1 MRKKLFITGGERGIW
16 FGIAKHLA
24 KLGFT
29 VYYLNENGYTAVE
42 VGTLLAAFGIIAAIV
57 QPLLGYLADK
67 NKKFDF
73 KYILTCSGFVAIALF
88 IALFLFDKNKVIIGL
103 LFGLTFVLTNSMSP
117 FVNSSCFYYSNK
129 GINVDYGKARGFG
142 SFSFA
147 IASYVLGIYTKT
159 FGTKAISFNGIIF
172 AIVFLLIILFIPRI
186 NSDDENKEKNVNA
199 KASNLNIIEL
209 IKKYPSFFLM
219 VLATIFAMCF
229 QNADCGY
236 LIDIIEDLGGDSSEL
251 GTANAIA
258 AMVEIPIMFS
268 ITKIMKKIKV
278 KQLIAIA
285 CLLYVVRGIVFHI
298 PSMKV
303 IYLAQVLQMF
313 SYAILIPSTVYLS
326 DELMHE
332 EDKNK
337 GQTFIGMAITI
348 GLILGSFVG
357 GKLVSIGGTNLL
369 EIGGII
375 IASISFL
382 FALLGNIVK

>member
-1 MRKKLFITGGERGIW
+1 MKKYSIFCYALTAIFYVIQVSV
-16 FGIAKHLA
+16 
-24 KLGFT
+24 LGFT
-29 VYYLNENGYTAVE
+29 VYYLNENGYTALE
-42 VGTLLAAFGIIAAIV
+42 VGTLLATFGIIAAII

-73 KYILTCSGFVAIALF
+73 KYILTCTGFLAIALF

-103 LFGLTFVLTNSMSP
+103 LFGIIFVLTNSMSP
-117 FVNSSCFYYSNK
+117 FVNSSCFYYTNK
-129 GINVDYGKARGFG
+129 GISVDYGKARGFG

-147 IASYVLGIYTKT
+147 VASYILGIYTKT

-186 NSDDENKEKNVNA
+186 NGDDENKEKNVSV
-199 KASNLNIIEL
+199 KTSNLNIIEL
-209 IKKYPSFFLM
+209 IKKYPSFFLI

-236 LIDIIEDLGGDSSEL
+236 LINIIEDLGGDSSEL

-258 AMVEIPIMFS
+258 AMVEIPIMFL

-285 CLLYVVRGIVFHI
+285 CLLYMVRGIVFHI
-298 PSMKV
+298 PSLKA
-303 IYLAQVLQMF
+303 IYFAQVLQMF

-326 DELMHE
+326 DEVMHE

-357 GKLVSIGGTNLL
+357 GELVSMGGTDLL
-369 EIGGII
+369 EIGCII

-382 FALLGNIVK
+382 FALFGNIVK

>member
-1 MRKKLFITGGERGIW
+1 M
-16 FGIAKHLA
+16 
-24 KLGFT
+24 
-29 VYYLNENGYTAVE
+29 
-42 VGTLLAAFGIIAAIV
+42 
-57 QPLLGYLADK
+57 
-67 NKKFDF
+67 
-73 KYILTCSGFVAIALF
+73 TCSGFVAIALF

-357 GKLVSIGGTNLL
+357 GILVSIGGTNLL

>member
-1 MRKKLFITGGERGIW
+1 MKKYSIFCYTLTAIFYVIQVSV
-16 FGIAKHLA
+16 
-24 KLGFT
+24 LGFT
-29 VYYLNENGYTAVE
+29 VYYLNENGYTALE
-42 VGTLLAAFGIIAAIV
+42 VGTLLATFGIIAAIV
-57 QPLLGYLADK
+57 QPLLGYIADK
-67 NKKFDF
+67 NVKFDF
-73 KYILTCSGFVAIALF
+73 KYILTCSGVLAIALF
-88 IALFLFDKNKVIIGL
+88 IALFLFDKNKIIIGI
-103 LFGLTFVLTNSMSP
+103 LFGITFVLTNSMSP
-117 FVNSSCFYYSNK
+117 FVNSSCFYYTNK
-129 GINVDYGKARGFG
+129 GISVDYGKARGFG

-147 IASYVLGIYTKT
+147 IASYILGIYTKT
-159 FGTKAISFNGIIF
+159 FGTKVISFNGIIF

-186 NSDDENKEKNVNA
+186 NSDDENKEKNVNV
-199 KASNLNIIEL
+199 KESNLNIFEL

-236 LIDIIEDLGGDSSEL
+236 LIDIIKDLGGDSSEL

-285 CLLYVVRGIVFHI
+285 CLLYVVRGAVFHI
-298 PSMKV
+298 PSLEA
-303 IYLAQVLQMF
+303 IYFAQVLQMF

-326 DELMHE
+326 DEVMHE

-357 GKLVSIGGTNLL
+357 GQLVSMGGTNLL
-369 EIGGII
+369 EIGCII

>member
-1 MRKKLFITGGERGIW
+1 MKKYSIYCYALTAIFYVIQVSI
-16 FGIAKHLA
+16 
-24 KLGFT
+24 LGFT
-29 VYYLNENGYTAVE
+29 VYYLNENGYTALE
-42 VGTLLAAFGIIAAIV
+42 VGMLLAAFGIIAAIV

-73 KYILTCSGFVAIALF
+73 KYILTCSAFVAIALF

-298 PSMKV
+298 ESMKA

-348 GLILGSFVG
+348 GLICGSFVG
-357 GKLVSIGGTNLL
+357 GELVSIGGTNLL